1 MLLKQSG
8 HHLSREQEITNHLEE
23 GIHMQKNGD
32 PSHYDRQ
39 QDFQLKSLLNAQQD
53 VWRVFQIMA
62 EFVDGFTMMARQKN
76 LVSVFGSA
84 RTTPGTKYYDLGIEV
99 ARELVKRG
107 MNVLT
112 GGGPGV
118 MEAANKGAQ
127 LQGGASVGVNIEL
140 PLEQSSNPFIDRGR
154 LATFRHFFVR
164 KVMFVKYAHGFIV
177 LPGGFGTLD
186 ELFEALTLV
195 QTRKTKP
202 FPIILMGK
210 DYWEG
215 LVGWIKTRMLAEG
228 MISSRDLDL
237 FFVTDDPAEAALLIS
252 EFYRKHERMINF

>member
-1 MLLKQSG
+1 
-8 HHLSREQEITNHLEE
+8 
-23 GIHMQKNGD
+23 MQKNDD

-39 QDFQLKSLLNAQQD
+39 QDYQLKALLNAQQD

-62 EFVDGFTMMARQKN
+62 EFVDGFTMMAKQKN

-84 RTTPGTKYYDLGIEV
+84 RTKPGTKHYDLGIEV
-99 ARELVKRG
+99 GKELVKRG
-107 MNVLT
+107 LNVLT

-127 LQGGASVGVNIEL
+127 LHGGASVGVNIEL
-140 PLEQSSNPFIDRGR
+140 PHEQSSNPFIDRGR
-154 LATFRHFFVR
+154 LVTFRHFFVR

-195 QTRKTKP
+195 QTKKTKP

-228 MISSRDLDL
+228 MISSGDLDL
-237 FFVTDDPAEAALLIS
+237 FFVTDDPVEAASLVF